1 MLCIRNASSPTFWST
16 KGPTTSSPSR
26 TTNQRSSKTSPSCS
40 ARPLFPPDFVFETN
54 DKQHGRLETRKI
66 STSTLLNDYV
76 DFPHVGQVARV
87 ERSVKQ
93 VKSGK
98 THEEVV
104 FLITSLSPEQ
114 ASPER
119 LLALNRG
126 HWEIENRLHWVRDVT
141 FGEDQSQ
148 IRKGAGPRM
157 MATLRNLAISLL
169 RLYRKAS
176 GIAEALRDLAAQP
189 HLALAMV
196 RL

>member
-1 MLCIRNASSPTFWST
+1 MPA
-16 KGPTTSSPSR
+16 
-26 TTNQRSSKTSPSCS
+26 
-40 ARPLFPPDFVFETN
+40 LFPPDFSDT
-54 DKQHGRLETRKI
+54 DKQHGRLETREI
-66 STSTLLNDYV
+66 STSTRLNEFV

-87 ERSVKQ
+87 ERTRQQ
-93 VKSGK
+93 VTSGK
-98 THEEVV
+98 SHTEVV
-104 FLITSLSPEQ
+104 YLITSLSPEQ

-141 FGEDQSQ
+141 FGEDLSQ

-157 MATLRNLAISLL
+157 MATLRNLAISLV
-169 RLYRKAS
+169 RLYHKAA

>member
-1 MLCIRNASSPTFWST
+1 
-16 KGPTTSSPSR
+16 
-26 TTNQRSSKTSPSCS
+26 
-40 ARPLFPPDFVFETN
+40 
-54 DKQHGRLETRKI
+54 
-66 STSTLLNDYV
+66 
-76 DFPHVGQVARV
+76 VARV
-87 ERSVKQ
+87 ERSIKY

-98 THEEVV
+98 TYQEVV
-104 FLITSLSPEQ
+104 YLITSLSPEQ

-141 FGEDQSQ
+141 FGEDLSQ
-148 IRKGAGPRM
+148 IRKGAGPRL

-176 GIAEALRDLAAQP
+176 GIAKALRHLAAQP
-189 HLALAMV
+189 HLALAIV

>member
-1 MLCIRNASSPTFWST
+1 M
-16 KGPTTSSPSR
+16 
-26 TTNQRSSKTSPSCS
+26 
-40 ARPLFPPDFVFETN
+40 
-54 DKQHGRLETRKI
+54 
-66 STSTLLNDYV
+66 
-76 DFPHVGQVARV
+76 ARV
-87 ERSVKQ
+87 ERTSQQ
-93 VKSGK
+93 VTSGK
-98 THEEVV
+98 VRTEVV
-104 FLITSLSPEQ
+104 YLVTSLSPEQ

-141 FGEDQSQ
+141 FGEDLSQ

-157 MATLRNLAISLL
+157 MATLRNLAISLF
-169 RLYRKAS
+169 RLYRQAS